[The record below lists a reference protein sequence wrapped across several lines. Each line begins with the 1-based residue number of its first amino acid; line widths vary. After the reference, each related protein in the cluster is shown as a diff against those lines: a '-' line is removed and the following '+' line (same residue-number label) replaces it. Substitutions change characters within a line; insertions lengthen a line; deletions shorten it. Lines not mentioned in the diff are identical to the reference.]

1 MIIDILH
8 SYLGLAALS
17 IMGEPGLKKIDSAL
31 CISVE
36 AKERIMGMP
45 WLKKGEEGDRVE
57 GR

>member
-1 MIIDILH
+1 MIDILH

-31 CISVE
+31 CISAD
-36 AKERIMGMP
+36 AKKRIMGMP
-45 WLKKGEEGDRVE
+45 WLKEKGDGVE

>member
-1 MIIDILH
+1 
-8 SYLGLAALS
+8 
-17 IMGEPGLKKIDSAL
+17 MGEPGLKKIDSAL